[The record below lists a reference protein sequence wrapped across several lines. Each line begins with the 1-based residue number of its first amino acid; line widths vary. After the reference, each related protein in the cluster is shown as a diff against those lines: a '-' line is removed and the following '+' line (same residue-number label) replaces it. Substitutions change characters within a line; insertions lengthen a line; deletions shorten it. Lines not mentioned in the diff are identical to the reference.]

1 MPTFCSV
8 VALFGPAV
16 GFYVLEDDVG
26 LSLLQ
31 LRANENFPLGVG
43 TGPTGGYSPIDCR
56 TPDSMSGFALCPNDP
71 VVTRFGGVA
80 PTGLSHCKM
89 YGCVDE
95 PIDWIPTDAQ
105 KPGMDYR
112 GDSPNTMQTKTMRM
126 FGKCLADEMDKFVGT
141 PKKCP
146 NFEVDCPQLA
156 CSNTVDNVINWSPHQ
171 YGYPSTYPDMQCGLG
186 GFIRNREGVT
196 LSSITSI
203 WEGELWTFQPV
214 GSTGG
219 MTADIPESPWMDHVD
234 DCISNCKATYPV
246 VVGVSVAT
254 VSPLHVPITKKDG
267 VEWAPAG
274 QTFKCRCHRK
284 FDFISGVTE
293 CSTGKGVAAE
303 KWRSA
308 LIKDAG
314 KAAQTRCPCTDGISL
329 TLKTPSYSNLAGA
342 GPDVD
347 SPSEILYPDAGVVD
361 GRVVNVRVWTED
373 PSYKGNGIKNGVKGS
388 LGRLSMK
395 TGQENTFQVA
405 IVDAET
411 NEPLQLDGALPIT
424 FLDLDEGK
432 NSKGRAT
439 VSVCGAE
446 QFVTPSSEL
455 TLATEA
461 GCASAASSTRGNAK
475 DNPSSVESALTD
487 GVASRRV
494 VSYIMEATETGI
506 YTFKFTVAKG
516 FGYRNF
522 LFSLAPGAACSDE
535 TNMPNGCTAA
545 LAAEGL

>member
-1 MPTFCSV
+1 
-8 VALFGPAV
+8 
-16 GFYVLEDDVG
+16 
-26 LSLLQ
+26 
-31 LRANENFPLGVG
+31 
-43 TGPTGGYSPIDCR
+43 
-56 TPDSMSGFALCPNDP
+56 
-71 VVTRFGGVA
+71 
-80 PTGLSHCKM
+80 
-89 YGCVDE
+89 
-95 PIDWIPTDAQ
+95 
-105 KPGMDYR
+105 
-112 GDSPNTMQTKTMRM
+112 
-126 FGKCLADEMDKFVGT
+126 
-141 PKKCP
+141 
-146 NFEVDCPQLA
+146 
-156 CSNTVDNVINWSPHQ
+156 
-171 YGYPSTYPDMQCGLG
+171 
-186 GFIRNREGVT
+186 
-196 LSSITSI
+196 
-203 WEGELWTFQPV
+203 
-214 GSTGG
+214 
-219 MTADIPESPWMDHVD
+219 VD

-254 VSPLHVPITKKDG
+254 SGIVNKDG
-267 VEWAPAG
+267 VEWVPKGTALE
-274 QTFKCRCHRK
+274 CRCHRK
-284 FDFISGVTE
+284 FDFRIDQAQ
-293 CSTGKGVAAE
+293 CMSTGKS
-303 KWRSA
+303 KFRSA
-308 LIKDAG
+308 LIKEAG
-314 KAAQTRCPCTDGISL
+314 KAAQNRCPCTDGISL

-388 LGRLSMK
+388 LGRLNMK